1 MMAHEKTKFS
11 ESGEESLSSEE
22 ESDDEFD
29 PNDSDSDDDAKKRGF
44 LAKKVPPK
52 SKTPAGRGRGETLK
66 TPMALTAN
74 MSEYEK
80 IRQGNIAEREE
91 MLRELI
97 ADFDSFKKDSGIGV
111 AKKAPLKKSNR
122 VENDSDDEAEIH
134 EKKAKVE
141 GSRKS
146 VRIPGEK
153 LVEGLAGSV
162 RAPPPRKRVNKSRA
176 TSPGPTVNPPRCR
189 LI

>member
-1 MMAHEKTKFS
+1 MMAHNKIKFS
-11 ESGEESLSSEE
+11 ESEEESLSSKD

-29 PNDSDSDDDAKKRGF
+29 PNASDDDAPKRGF

-91 MLRELI
+91 MLQELI
-97 ADFDSFKKDSGIGV
+97 ADFDRTQLLLLGKFEYTGGPIFKV
-111 AKKAPLKKSNR
+111 VL
-122 VENDSDDEAEIH
+122 E
-134 EKKAKVE
+134 
-141 GSRKS
+141 
-146 VRIPGEK
+146 
-153 LVEGLAGSV
+153 
-162 RAPPPRKRVNKSRA
+162 
-176 TSPGPTVNPPRCR
+176 C
-189 LI
+189 

>member
-1 MMAHEKTKFS
+1 MMAHDRTKFS

-29 PNDSDSDDDAKKRGF
+29 HNDSDSDDDAKKRGF

-80 IRQGNIAEREE
+80 IRQRNIAEREE
-91 MLRELI
+91 MLQELI
-97 ADFDSFKKDSGIGV
+97 ADFDSFKKDSGIGA
-111 AKKAPLKKSNR
+111 AKKAPLNKRNR
-122 VENDSDDEAEIH
+122 VENDSDDE
-134 EKKAKVE
+134 VQ

-153 LVEGLAGSV
+153 LVEGLARSV
-162 RAPPPRKRVNKSRA
+162 QAPPPGKRVNKSRA
-176 TSPGPTVNPPRCR
+176 TSSGPTVNPPRCR

>member
-1 MMAHEKTKFS
+1 MMAHDRTKFS

-66 TPMALTAN
+66 TQMALTAN

-80 IRQGNIAEREE
+80 IRQRNIAEREE
-91 MLRELI
+91 MLQELI
-97 ADFDSFKKDSGIGV
+97 ADFDSFKKDSGIGA
-111 AKKAPLKKSNR
+111 AKKAPLKKRNR
-122 VENDSDDEAEIH
+122 VENDSDDE
-134 EKKAKVE
+134 VQ

-153 LVEGLAGSV
+153 LVEGLARSV
-162 RAPPPRKRVNKSRA
+162 RAPPPGKRVNMSRA
-176 TSPGPTVNPPRCR
+176 TSSGPTVNPPRCR

>member
-1 MMAHEKTKFS
+1 MMAHNKIKFS
-11 ESGEESLSSEE
+11 ESEEESLSSKD

-29 PNDSDSDDDAKKRGF
+29 PNDSDDDALKRGF

-80 IRQGNIAEREE
+80 IRQSNIAEREE
-91 MLRELI
+91 MLQELI
-97 ADFDSFKKDSGIGV
+97 ADFDSFKKDSGIGA
-111 AKKAPLKKSNR
+111 AKKAPLKKRNR

-134 EKKAKVE
+134 VKKAKVE

-146 VRIPGEK
+146 VRIRGEK
-153 LVEGLAGSV
+153 MVEGLARSV
-162 RAPPPRKRVNKSRA
+162 RAPPTGKRVNKSRA
-176 TSPGPTVNPPRCR
+176 TSSGPTVNPPRCR

>member
-1 MMAHEKTKFS
+1 MMAHNKIKFS
-11 ESGEESLSSEE
+11 ESEEESLSSKD
-22 ESDDEFD
+22 ESDDESD
-29 PNDSDSDDDAKKRGF
+29 PNDSDDDAPKRGS

-91 MLRELI
+91 MLQELI
-97 ADFDSFKKDSGIGV
+97 AGFDSFKKDSGIGA
-111 AKKAPLKKSNR
+111 AKKGPLKKRNR
-122 VENDSDDEAEIH
+122 VENDSDDEAEINV
-134 EKKAKVE
+134 KKAKVE

-153 LVEGLAGSV
+153 MVEGLARSV
-162 RAPPPRKRVNKSRA
+162 RAPPPGKRVNESRA
-176 TSPGPTVNPPRCR
+176 TSSGPTVNPPRCR

>member
-1 MMAHEKTKFS
+1 MMAHNKIKFS
-11 ESGEESLSSEE
+11 ESEEESLSSKD

-29 PNDSDSDDDAKKRGF
+29 PDDSDDDAPRRGF
-44 LAKKVPPK
+44 LAKKVPPE

-91 MLRELI
+91 MLQELI
-97 ADFDSFKKDSGIGV
+97 ADFDSFKKDSGIGA
-111 AKKAPLKKSNR
+111 AKKAPLKKRNR

-134 EKKAKVE
+134 VKKAKVE

-146 VRIPGEK
+146 VRIRGEK
-153 LVEGLAGSV
+153 MVEGLARSV
-162 RAPPPRKRVNKSRA
+162 RAPPTGKRVNKSRA
-176 TSPGPTVNPPRCR
+176 TSSGPTVNPPRCR

>member
-1 MMAHEKTKFS
+1 MMAHDKINFS
-11 ESGEESLSSEE
+11 DSEEESLSSNE

-29 PNDSDSDDDAKKRGF
+29 PNDSDDYAKMSGF
-44 LAKKVPPK
+44 IAKKVPPK
-52 SKTPAGRGRGETLK
+52 SKTPAGRGRGE
-66 TPMALTAN
+66 TAN

-91 MLRELI
+91 MLQELI
-97 ADFDSFKKDSGIGV
+97 ADFDSFKKDSGIGA
-111 AKKAPLKKSNR
+111 AKKAPLKKRNR
-122 VENDSDDEAEIH
+122 VENDSDGEAEIH
-134 EKKAKVE
+134 VKKAKVE

-146 VRIPGEK
+146 VRIAGEK

-162 RAPPPRKRVNKSRA
+162 QAPPPRKRVNKSRA

>member
-1 MMAHEKTKFS
+1 MMAHDKTKFY
-11 ESGEESLSSEE
+11 ESGEESMSSEE

-52 SKTPAGRGRGETLK
+52 SKTPAGRGRGET
-66 TPMALTAN
+66 AN

-91 MLRELI
+91 MLQELI

-111 AKKAPLKKSNR
+111 AKKAPLKKRNR
-122 VENDSDDEAEIH
+122 VENDSDGEAEIH
-134 EKKAKVE
+134 VKKAKVE

-146 VRIPGEK
+146 VRIAGEK

-162 RAPPPRKRVNKSRA
+162 QAPPPRKRVNKSRA